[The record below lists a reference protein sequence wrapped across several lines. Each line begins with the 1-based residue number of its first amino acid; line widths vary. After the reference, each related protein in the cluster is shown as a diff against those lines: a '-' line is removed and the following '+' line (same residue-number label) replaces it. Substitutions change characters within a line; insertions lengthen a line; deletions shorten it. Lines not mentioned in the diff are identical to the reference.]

1 MMEADQ
7 KRRAT
12 RMARV
17 DAMSPEIRAC
27 VHEYG
32 LTIVDAM
39 LDLGIKKAKHIR
51 HLVDTVR
58 RESYQSVRDGARLRG
73 CAPSEASNAS

>member
-1 MMEADQ
+1 MTDRPEDSN
-7 KRRAT
+7 RRAT

-17 DAMSPEIRAC
+17 DAMPPEIRAC

-39 LDLGIKKAKHIR
+39 LDLGIKKAKQIR

-58 RESYQSVRDGARLRG
+58 RESYQGPRDM
-73 CAPSEASNAS
+73 APMRREDEVAQ